1 MGPDFSN
8 YSYQQLLQSFR
19 NVNRNKFPDRFE
31 EILSE
36 IKKKKPEDI
45 EVVKVQSGYRF
56 LRRDQIPKPL
66 KSHQPKTFSYT
77 TGTKEY
83 NSHYLKASVILIP
96 LTLAVLIRIWTSDW
110 SYKYELLIG
119 IPALIFLSFL
129 IAFFFHNSINKEN
142 SLTFYNEYIEE
153 KRGKKCNIYCLNEL
167 RIIETH
173 DAEKSYVDIVTLYF
187 EKNRKLSITNFEPF
201 YSEVKNYL
209 KEYLSKRMNYEQY
222 LDSSSKL

>member
-19 NVNRNKFPDRFE
+19 NVNRNKFPDLFE

-36 IKKKKPEDI
+36 INKKKPEDI
-45 EVVKVQSGYRF
+45 EVIEVQSGYRF
-56 LRRDQIPKPL
+56 LNKDQIPKAI
-66 KSHQPKTFSYT
+66 KSHRPKTFSYT
-77 TGTKEY
+77 TGTMEY
-83 NSHYLKASVILIP
+83 NSHYLKASLILIP
-96 LTLAVLIRIWTSDW
+96 LTLVVLIRIWTSDW
-110 SYKYELLIG
+110 TYKYELLIG

-129 IAFFFHNSINKEN
+129 IAFFFRYSINKEN
-142 SLTFYNEYIEE
+142 SLTFYDEYIEE
-153 KRGKKCNIYCLNEL
+153 KRGKKSNIYYLNEL
-167 RIIETH
+167 RTIETY
-173 DAEKSYVDIVTLYF
+173 DAEKSYVNKVTLYF

-209 KEYLSKRMNYEQY
+209 KEYLSKRMNYERY